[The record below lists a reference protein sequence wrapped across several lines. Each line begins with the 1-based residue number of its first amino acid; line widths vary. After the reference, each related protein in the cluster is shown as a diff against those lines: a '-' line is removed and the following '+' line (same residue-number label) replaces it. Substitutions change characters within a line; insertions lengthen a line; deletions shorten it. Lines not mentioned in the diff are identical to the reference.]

1 MAKVIVAGAGI
12 NGVSSAIWLQR
23 AGHNVVLIDRDGPA
37 AGTSY
42 GNAGVL
48 AAGSIIPVT
57 TPGLLGKI
65 PKMLFNRNAP
75 LFVRWGYLPKAIP
88 FLTRYL
94 SHANLDHVRLYA
106 KVMSELLYDTVDQ
119 HRALAAGTGA
129 EKYITN
135 DDYFFGYDSEEAF
148 KADAFA
154 WEVRKRNGLKF
165 QVLNQGEFEHLDP
178 IYKNQFKLVVA
189 NKNHG
194 KISDPGAY
202 IRTLAEYFVSN
213 GGTLLKASVEGLID
227 GDRRLLGL
235 KTDQGNFLADHVI
248 FTLGPWSGGISKK
261 LGLSIPFESERGYH
275 IELVNPSMM
284 PKAPI
289 MVASGK
295 FVVTPMD
302 GRIRL
307 AGVVEFGGLDAGPS
321 KAPIELLKRNA
332 VKLFPDLKYDRI
344 DEWLGHRPTTA
355 NSLPLIGR
363 INKYD
368 NVLTGFGHQHV
379 GLTGGAKT
387 GRILA
392 GLLDQDVPNIDLGE
406 FDPNRYAQN

>member
-23 AGHNVVLIDRDGPA
+23 AGHEVVLIDRNGPA
-37 AGTSY
+37 SGTSY

-48 AAGSIIPVT
+48 AAGSIIPIT
-57 TPGLLGKI
+57 TPGLLAKI
-65 PKMLFNRNAP
+65 PKMLFAPSAP
-75 LFVRWGYLPKAIP
+75 LFVRWKYLPKVIP
-88 FLTRYL
+88 FLTQYL
-94 SHANLDHVRLYA
+94 SHANLGHVKLYA
-106 KVMSELLYDTVDQ
+106 RVMSQLLYDTVKQ
-119 HRALAAGTGA
+119 HRELAEGTGA

-135 DDYFFGYDSEEAF
+135 DDYYFGYDTKAAF
-148 KADAFA
+148 EADAFA
-154 WEVRKRNGLKF
+154 WDIRKQNGLIFK
-165 QVLNQGEFEHLDP
+165 VLGKKEFEKLDSV
-178 IYKNQFKLVVA
+178 YKNIFEVVVA

-202 IRTLAEYFVSN
+202 IKKLASYFEVN
-213 GGTLLKASVEGLID
+213 GGVIVKSNVTGLIEN
-227 GDRRLLGL
+227 GRSLLGL
-235 KTDQGNFLADHVI
+235 KTDDGDILSDHVV
-248 FTLGPWSGGISKK
+248 FTLGPWSGDIAKK
-261 LGLSIPFESERGYH
+261 LGLFIPFESERGYH
-275 IELVNPSMM
+275 IELINPSTM

-307 AGVVEFGGLDAGPS
+307 AGVVEFGGLDAYAS
-321 KAPIELLKRNA
+321 KAPIELLKANA
-332 VKLFPDLKYDRI
+332 IKLFPGIKYDRI

-363 INKYD
+363 VNKYD

-392 GLLDQDVPNIDLGE
+392 GLIDKQKPNIDLSE
-406 FDPNRYAQN
+406 FDPNRYRR

>member
-1 MAKVIVAGAGI
+1 MARVIVAGAGI

-23 AGHNVVLIDRDGPA
+23 AGHEVVLIDREGPA
-37 AGTSY
+37 SGTSY

-48 AAGSIIPVT
+48 AAGSIIPIT
-57 TPGLLGKI
+57 TPGLLAKI
-65 PKMLFNRNAP
+65 PKMLLAPNAP
-75 LFVRWGYLPKAIP
+75 LFVRWKYLPKAFP
-88 FLTRYL
+88 FLTKYL
-94 SHANLDHVRLYA
+94 SYANSNHVKLYA
-106 KVMSELLYDTVDQ
+106 KVMSKLLYDSVEQ
-119 HRALAAGTGA
+119 HRALAKGTGA
-129 EKYITN
+129 EKYISN
-135 DDYFFGYDSEEAF
+135 DDYYFGYETKAAF
-148 KADAFA
+148 DADAFA
-154 WEVRKRNGLKF
+154 WDIRKQNGISF
-165 QVLNQGEFEHLDP
+165 EVLNKNEFESLDN
-178 IYKNQFKLVVA
+178 IYKNKFEVIVV

-202 IRTLAEYFVSN
+202 IKKLAQHFEDN
-213 GGTLLKASVEGLID
+213 GGIFIKSNVTNLIEK
-227 GDRRLLGL
+227 GKSLIGL
-235 KTDQGNFLADHVI
+235 KTDGEDVFADHVI
-248 FTLGPWSGGISKK
+248 FTLGPWSGDIAKK

-275 IELVNPSMM
+275 IELVNPSIM

-307 AGVVEFGGLDAGPS
+307 AGVVEFGGLNAVAS
-321 KAPIELLKRNA
+321 KAPIDLLKSNA
-332 VKLFPDLKYDRI
+332 AKLFPEIKYERV

-363 INKYD
+363 VNKYN

-392 GLLDQDVPNIDLGE
+392 SLIDKLNPNIDLSE
-406 FDPNRYAQN
+406 FDPNRYKQ

>member
-12 NGVSSAIWLQR
+12 NGVSSAVWLQR
-23 AGHNVVLIDRDGPA
+23 AGHEVVLIDRNGPA
-37 AGTSY
+37 SGTSY

-48 AAGSIIPVT
+48 AAGSIIPIT
-57 TPGLLGKI
+57 TPGLLAKI
-65 PKMLFNRNAP
+65 PKMLFAPSAP
-75 LFVRWGYLPKAIP
+75 LFVRWKYLPKVIP
-88 FLTRYL
+88 FLTQYL
-94 SHANLDHVRLYA
+94 SHANLGHVKLYA
-106 KVMSELLYDTVDQ
+106 RVMSQLLYDTVKQ
-119 HRALAAGTGA
+119 HRELAEGTGA

-135 DDYFFGYDSEEAF
+135 DDYYFGYDTKAAF
-148 KADAFA
+148 EADAFA
-154 WEVRKRNGLKF
+154 WDIRKQNGLIFK
-165 QVLNQGEFEHLDP
+165 VLGKKEFEKLDSV
-178 IYKNQFKLVVA
+178 YKNIFEVVVA

-202 IRTLAEYFVSN
+202 IKKLASYFEVN
-213 GGTLLKASVEGLID
+213 GGVIVKSNVTGLIEN
-227 GDRRLLGL
+227 GRSLLGL
-235 KTDQGNFLADHVI
+235 KTDDGDILSDHVV
-248 FTLGPWSGGISKK
+248 FTLGPWSGDIAKK
-261 LGLSIPFESERGYH
+261 LGLFIPFESERGYH
-275 IELVNPSMM
+275 IELINPSTM

-307 AGVVEFGGLDAGPS
+307 AGVVEFGGLDAYAS
-321 KAPIELLKRNA
+321 KAPIELLKANA
-332 VKLFPDLKYDRI
+332 IKLFPGIKYDRI

-363 INKYD
+363 VNKYD

-392 GLLDQDVPNIDLGE
+392 GLIDKQKPNIDLSE
-406 FDPNRYAQN
+406 FDPNRYRR

>member
-23 AGHNVVLIDRDGPA
+23 AGHDVVLIDREAPA

-48 AAGSIIPVT
+48 AAGSIIPIT
-57 TPGLLGKI
+57 TPGLLGKA

-75 LFVRWGYLPKAIP
+75 LFVRWGYVPKAIP
-88 FLTRYL
+88 FLARYL
-94 SHANLDHVRLYA
+94 SHANLDHVKLYA
-106 KVMSELLYDTVDQ
+106 KAMSGLLYDTVDQ

-129 EKYITN
+129 EKYITD
-135 DDYFFGYDSEEAF
+135 DDYHFGYDSTAAF
-148 KADAFA
+148 EADAFA
-154 WEVRKRNGLKF
+154 WDIRKQNGMQF
-165 QVLNQGEFEHLDP
+165 QVLKQSEFEHIDP
-178 IYKNQFKLVVA
+178 IYKDKFKLVVA

-202 IRTLAEYFVSN
+202 INALATHFTSN
-213 GGTLLKASVEGLID
+213 GGTFLKTSVEGLIE
-227 GDRRLLGL
+227 GDKRLLGL
-235 KTDQGNFLADHVI
+235 KTDQGDVLADHVV
-248 FTLGPWSGGISKK
+248 FTLGPWSGNIAKQ

-275 IELVNPSMM
+275 IELVNPSDM
-284 PKAPI
+284 PNAPI

-321 KAPIELLKRNA
+321 KAPLELLKANA
-332 VKLFPDLKYDRI
+332 AKLFPNLTYDRI

-363 INKYD
+363 VNRYD
-368 NVLTGFGHQHV
+368 NVLVGFGHQHV

-387 GRILA
+387 GRILS
-392 GLLDQDVPNIDLGE
+392 GLLDHDVPNIELGE
-406 FDPNRYAQN
+406 FDPNRYA

>member
-23 AGHNVVLIDRDGPA
+23 AGHEVVLIDRNGPA
-37 AGTSY
+37 SGTSY

-48 AAGSIIPVT
+48 AAGSIIPIT
-57 TPGLLGKI
+57 TPGLLAKI
-65 PKMLFNRNAP
+65 PKMLFAPSAP
-75 LFVRWGYLPKAIP
+75 LFVRWKYLPKVIP
-88 FLTRYL
+88 FLTQYL
-94 SHANLDHVRLYA
+94 SHANLGHVKLYA
-106 KVMSELLYDTVDQ
+106 RVMSQLLYDTVKQ
-119 HRALAAGTGA
+119 HRELAEGTGA

-135 DDYFFGYDSEEAF
+135 DDYYFGYDTKAAF
-148 KADAFA
+148 EADAFA
-154 WEVRKRNGLKF
+154 WDIRKQNGLIFK
-165 QVLNQGEFEHLDP
+165 VLGKKEFEKLDSV
-178 IYKNQFKLVVA
+178 YKNIFEVVVA

-202 IRTLAEYFVSN
+202 IKKLASYFEVN
-213 GGTLLKASVEGLID
+213 GGVIVKSNVTGLIEN
-227 GDRRLLGL
+227 GRSLLGL
-235 KTDQGNFLADHVI
+235 KTDDGDILSDHVV
-248 FTLGPWSGGISKK
+248 FTLGPWSGDIAKK
-261 LGLSIPFESERGYH
+261 LGLFIPFESERGYH
-275 IELVNPSMM
+275 IELINPSTM

-307 AGVVEFGGLDAGPS
+307 AGVVEFGGLDADAS
-321 KAPIELLKRNA
+321 KAPIELLKANA
-332 VKLFPDLKYDRI
+332 IKLFPGIKYDRI

-363 INKYD
+363 VNKYD

-392 GLLDQDVPNIDLGE
+392 GLIDKQKPNIDLSE
-406 FDPNRYAQN
+406 FDPNRYRR

>member
-23 AGHNVVLIDRDGPA
+23 AGHEVILIDREGPA
-37 AGTSY
+37 SGTSY

-48 AAGSIIPVT
+48 AAGSIIPIT
-57 TPGLLGKI
+57 TPGLLAKI
-65 PKMLFNRNAP
+65 PKMLLAPNAP
-75 LFVRWGYLPKAIP
+75 LFVRWKYLPKAFP
-88 FLTRYL
+88 FLTKYL
-94 SHANLDHVRLYA
+94 SYANSKHVKLYA
-106 KVMSELLYDTVDQ
+106 KVMSKLLYDSVEQ
-119 HRALAAGTGA
+119 HRALAKGTGA
-129 EKYITN
+129 EKYISN
-135 DDYFFGYDSEEAF
+135 DNYYFGYETKAAF
-148 KADAFA
+148 DADAFA
-154 WEVRKRNGLKF
+154 WDIRKQNGVSFEVLSKN
-165 QVLNQGEFEHLDP
+165 EFESLDN
-178 IYKNQFKLVVA
+178 IYKNKFEVIVA

-202 IRTLAEYFVSN
+202 IKKLAQHFEDN
-213 GGTLLKASVEGLID
+213 GGLFIKSNVTDLIEK
-227 GDRRLLGL
+227 GKSLIGL
-235 KTDQGNFLADHVI
+235 KTDGEDVFADHVI
-248 FTLGPWSGGISKK
+248 FTLGPWSGDIAKK

-275 IELVNPSMM
+275 IELVNPSIM

-307 AGVVEFGGLDAGPS
+307 AGVVEFGGLNAVAS
-321 KAPIELLKRNA
+321 KAPIDLLKSNA
-332 VKLFPDLKYDRI
+332 AKLFPEIKYERI

-363 INKYD
+363 VNKYN

-392 GLLDQDVPNIDLGE
+392 SLIDKLNPNIDLNE
-406 FDPNRYAQN
+406 FDPNRYRQ

>member
-12 NGVSSAIWLQR
+12 NGVSSAVWLQR
-23 AGHNVVLIDRDGPA
+23 AGHDVILVDRAGPA
-37 AGTSY
+37 SGTSY

-48 AAGSIIPVT
+48 AAGSIIPIT
-57 TPGLLGKI
+57 TPGLLAKI
-65 PKMLFNRNAP
+65 PKMLFNSNAP

-88 FLTRYL
+88 FLSRYL
-94 SHANLDHVRLYA
+94 SHANLDHVKLYA
-106 KVMSELLYDTVDQ
+106 KTMTQLLYDSVDQ
-119 HRALAAGTGA
+119 HRALAEGTGA

-135 DDYFFGYDSEEAF
+135 DDYYFGYDTMAAF
-148 KADAFA
+148 KSDEFA
-154 WEVRKRNGLKF
+154 WNIRKQNGQDFK
-165 QVLNQGEFEHLDP
+165 VLNQKEFGQLDP
-178 IYKNQFKLVVA
+178 IYKDKFDVVVA

-202 IRTLAEYFVSN
+202 IKKLASYFEAKGGVILQSN
-213 GGTLLKASVEGLID
+213 ITGLIENE
-227 GDRRLLGL
+227 RSLIGL
-235 KTDQGNFLADHVI
+235 KTDDGDIFSDHVV
-248 FTLGPWSGGISKK
+248 FTLGPWSGDISKK
-261 LGLSIPFESERGYH
+261 LGLVIPFESERGYH
-275 IELVNPSMM
+275 IELVNPSSM

-302 GRIRL
+302 GRIRM
-307 AGVVEFGGLDAGPS
+307 AGVVEFGGLDALAS
-321 KAPIELLKRNA
+321 KAPIELLKANA
-332 VKLFPDLKYDRI
+332 KKLFPDIRYDRI

-363 INKYD
+363 VNKYD

-392 GLLDQDVPNIDLGE
+392 SLIDKQKINIDLSE
-406 FDPNRYAQN
+406 FDPNRYSR